1 MEIAQEKCSYTK
13 TGHKRAHEMVK
24 RSSKLDFRS
33 PSIACIKRKDAR
45 SLIRPLKARR
55 ATFLERLQGFL
66 VHEMLHGYECKDR
79 RQRCFGFSARPG
91 TALGCSAAS
100 GLQPLTPSHSLPAY
114 LPTARRGLSLRG
126 YRSSTPACDTLTSAP
141 SLGPKTIP
149 ILHTEVPD

>member
-45 SLIRPLKARR
+45 SLISPLKARR

-79 RQRCFGFSARPG
+79 RQRCFGF

-100 GLQPLTPSHSLPAY
+100 GLQPLTPSHSPPAY
-114 LPTARRGLSLRG
+114 LLTARRGLSLRG
-126 YRSSTPACDTLTSAP
+126 YRSSTPARDTLTSTP